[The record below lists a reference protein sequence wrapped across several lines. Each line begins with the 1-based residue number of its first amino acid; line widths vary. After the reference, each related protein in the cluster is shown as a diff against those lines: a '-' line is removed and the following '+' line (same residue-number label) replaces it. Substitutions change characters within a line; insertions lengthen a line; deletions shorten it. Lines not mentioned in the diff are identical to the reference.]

1 MVRLESLT
9 LLFIS
14 SPTNSSSIGIDTILT
29 NPAGHHN
36 YCNRH
41 GCHHRP
47 WSEYLRIQYMV
58 RPPPMVFG
66 TALARH
72 APYAPALAY
81 AFIRCRRLYTNYLYS
96 TSQISLG
103 SILEPSLLD
112 LSRSSLRACTRT
124 YINLLYINPLYST
137 SQISPCSISR
147 PSVIDLRRLSWRS
160 TTHCCCCLTVLYH
173 HLGTRRL
180 CVWTGARARVGSG
193 YSGQGHTLHI
203 GLVHGIYA
211 SAFIGFGI
219 NPFILIL
226 AYFIRLNM
234 LDTTCAG
241 ILFCPMHASFHFIS
255 CLPS

>member
-81 AFIRCRRLYTNYLYS
+81 AFIHCHRLYTNYLYS
-96 TSQISLG
+96 TSQIPLG
-103 SILEPSLLD
+103 SILSHRYSISQGPPFAPALERISTSCTSIPCTALHRYHHAPSLD
-112 LSRSSLRACTRT
+112 PRSSTSEG
-124 YINLLYINPLYST
+124 YHGGQPL
-137 SQISPCSISR
+137 I
-147 PSVIDLRRLSWRS
+147 VA
-160 TTHCCCCLTVLYH
+160 V
-173 HLGTRRL
+173 
-180 CVWTGARARVGSG
+180 V
-193 YSGQGHTLHI
+193 
-203 GLVHGIYA
+203 
-211 SAFIGFGI
+211 
-219 NPFILIL
+219 
-226 AYFIRLNM
+226 
-234 LDTTCAG
+234 
-241 ILFCPMHASFHFIS
+241 
-255 CLPS
+255 